1 MTQVPIADGLLTLEP
16 GSSAPPRMLASRCHR
31 CAALAFPVQSG
42 CARCGSVDLAA
53 VELPPNGT
61 VWTWTSQE
69 FMPPSPPYAGPEAA
83 GTFTPY
89 YVGFVELA
97 GELCVEARLTGFG
110 ARQPRIGE
118 QVTLTVLPFGTDEA
132 GNEVV
137 IPAFIPN
144 DLPAAD
150 PTGGP
155 SA

>member
-16 GSSAPPRMLASRCHR
+16 GPPRMLASRCHR

-53 VELPPNGT
+53 VELPPDGT

-144 DLPAAD
+144 DLPAAA
-150 PTGGP
+150 PAGGP